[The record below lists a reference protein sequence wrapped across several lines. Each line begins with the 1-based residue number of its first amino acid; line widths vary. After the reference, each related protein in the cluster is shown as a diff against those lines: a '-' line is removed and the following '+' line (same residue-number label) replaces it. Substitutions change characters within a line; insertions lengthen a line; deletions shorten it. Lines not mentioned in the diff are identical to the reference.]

1 VKIFFDNGRDLTVTP
16 EHPIFVIEDGKIVTK
31 EARDIEEGE
40 YSPGALRLTYRG
52 EDLLPNIVPSG
63 RKRVVFPEKMNEAL
77 SRIIGFIVTDGGIE
91 INRGKPSGILFTNK
105 DKELVEIFN
114 SDIKALFGIEPYLYV
129 RKDGLIYSRVLS
141 KDVYAFFK
149 NLDEKLVKTK
159 KEKALPELI
168 FGAER
173 KVKKELL
180 RAIFEADG
188 HIKKDGLRIGLTS
201 ESRVLLEQV
210 QEILLEFGIYSY
222 IRDFGTYSRLFITG
236 DDYLLAFFEEIG
248 FISQKKNS
256 RLKAVLEKPGFS
268 RTIKDVLPNSG
279 ILIKNLLKK
288 LKLSQK
294 EVFGYTLTFH
304 GGSTQFSR
312 RKLRNVFQI
321 LDERVEKIKRLIVQI
336 KNAEDIE
343 TLKTIRESLRISQC
357 EMGDLLGVCHQTISN
372 WELKKTGGDFGRYR
386 DALFLKAE
394 KMINPVEDKL
404 NNLKKILSPT
414 LCPIEVI
421 KKEIIENTDQEWV
434 YDIQVEPTH
443 NFISKGLILHNS
455 VSIAKAGMLATFRAR
470 CSILAAA
477 NPKYGRFDDY
487 RPISEQIN
495 LSPTLLSRFDLIFFV
510 RDVLEETREVARHIL
525 DTVTS
530 PDVIAPRISPELL
543 RKYIAYAR
551 QNIFPVLTEE
561 AKERV
566 EGFYVEMRKIAK
578 DAEGVPIPLTARQL
592 WAILR
597 IARASARVRLS
608 DETTIEDVERA
619 IRLIKLSLEQAGLD
633 LETGKV
639 DIDKI
644 MVGVTKS
651 QRDRLTHVLDIIKEI
666 EKEYGTAKKSEIIER
681 ALEEGI
687 PEGEVEKAIEKLRID
702 GYIFE
707 PRVDTFKSA

>member
-1 VKIFFDNGRDLTVTP
+1 
-16 EHPIFVIEDGKIVTK
+16 
-31 EARDIEEGE
+31 
-40 YSPGALRLTYRG
+40 
-52 EDLLPNIVPSG
+52 
-63 RKRVVFPEKMNEAL
+63 
-77 SRIIGFIVTDGGIE
+77 
-91 INRGKPSGILFTNK
+91 
-105 DKELVEIFN
+105 
-114 SDIKALFGIEPYLYV
+114 
-129 RKDGLIYSRVLS
+129 
-141 KDVYAFFK
+141 
-149 NLDEKLVKTK
+149 
-159 KEKALPELI
+159 
-168 FGAER
+168 
-173 KVKKELL
+173 
-180 RAIFEADG
+180 
-188 HIKKDGLRIGLTS
+188 
-201 ESRVLLEQV
+201 
-210 QEILLEFGIYSY
+210 
-222 IRDFGTYSRLFITG
+222 
-236 DDYLLAFFEEIG
+236 
-248 FISQKKNS
+248 
-256 RLKAVLEKPGFS
+256 
-268 RTIKDVLPNSG
+268 
-279 ILIKNLLKK
+279 
-288 LKLSQK
+288 
-294 EVFGYTLTFH
+294 
-304 GGSTQFSR
+304 
-312 RKLRNVFQI
+312 
-321 LDERVEKIKRLIVQI
+321 
-336 KNAEDIE
+336 
-343 TLKTIRESLRISQC
+343 
-357 EMGDLLGVCHQTISN
+357 
-372 WELKKTGGDFGRYR
+372 
-386 DALFLKAE
+386 
-394 KMINPVEDKL
+394 
-404 NNLKKILSPT
+404 
-414 LCPIEVI
+414 
-421 KKEIIENTDQEWV
+421 
-434 YDIQVEPTH
+434 
-443 NFISKGLILHNS
+443 
-455 VSIAKAGMLATFRAR
+455 MLATFRAR

-510 RDVLEETREVARHIL
+510 RDVLEETREVAKHIL

>member
-1 VKIFFDNGRDLTVTP
+1 
-16 EHPIFVIEDGKIVTK
+16 
-31 EARDIEEGE
+31 
-40 YSPGALRLTYRG
+40 
-52 EDLLPNIVPSG
+52 
-63 RKRVVFPEKMNEAL
+63 
-77 SRIIGFIVTDGGIE
+77 
-91 INRGKPSGILFTNK
+91 
-105 DKELVEIFN
+105 
-114 SDIKALFGIEPYLYV
+114 
-129 RKDGLIYSRVLS
+129 
-141 KDVYAFFK
+141 
-149 NLDEKLVKTK
+149 
-159 KEKALPELI
+159 
-168 FGAER
+168 
-173 KVKKELL
+173 
-180 RAIFEADG
+180 
-188 HIKKDGLRIGLTS
+188 
-201 ESRVLLEQV
+201 
-210 QEILLEFGIYSY
+210 
-222 IRDFGTYSRLFITG
+222 
-236 DDYLLAFFEEIG
+236 
-248 FISQKKNS
+248 
-256 RLKAVLEKPGFS
+256 
-268 RTIKDVLPNSG
+268 
-279 ILIKNLLKK
+279 
-288 LKLSQK
+288 
-294 EVFGYTLTFH
+294 
-304 GGSTQFSR
+304 
-312 RKLRNVFQI
+312 
-321 LDERVEKIKRLIVQI
+321 
-336 KNAEDIE
+336 
-343 TLKTIRESLRISQC
+343 
-357 EMGDLLGVCHQTISN
+357 MGDLLGVCHQTISN

-443 NFISKGLILHNS
+443 NFISQGLILHNS